1 MSRRP
6 PLRGEEGTALL
17 LTVIA
22 MLLLGVFALSFAALS
37 DLETRIGVNYKAAQQ
52 ALPLAEAALEHGRQ
66 MISAGASAGNFNA
79 YLADATARQLGIPS
93 GGLAVG
99 PGRYWVRADN
109 DCATPSGYTGTP
121 AFVPAVIQD
130 NGGSCSDT
138 ADTNETVVLTAWAQA
153 TDGGGRVLGR
163 ARVRAYYTVG
173 TAWKHSCY
181 NGNSRPPPPRRAA
194 PGGRGRASAS
204 RSPADPERSC

>member
-1 MSRRP
+1 MIRTP
-6 PLRGEEGTALL
+6 ALRGEEGTALL

-52 ALPLAEAALEHGRQ
+52 ALTLAEAALEHGRQ
-66 MISAGASAGNFNA
+66 MISAGASAGTFNA

-93 GGLAVG
+93 GGLAAG

-130 NGGSCSDT
+130 SGGSCSDT
-138 ADTNETVVLTAWAQA
+138 ADTNQTVVLTAWGQA
-153 TDGGGRVLGR
+153 TDGGGRALGR
-163 ARVRAYYTVG
+163 ARRRQGVRISVAG
-173 TAWKHSCY
+173 
-181 NGNSRPPPPRRAA
+181 
-194 PGGRGRASAS
+194 
-204 RSPADPERSC
+204 